1 MSAGVA
7 NEVMERGKTSLVH
20 DPRGGDPNK
29 ITLVRAK
36 GSWVWDD
43 TGRKYLDC
51 TSQAW
56 SNNLGAND
64 PRVVEA
70 AIRQLREI
78 THARPNFNTPVLL
91 ELSAKLRDIAPG
103 DLNRIGYCL
112 HGSLAVEMALK
123 LALKNRP
130 KAHNIIVLQ
139 DAYHG
144 RSIATIAASWP
155 HPNNPF
161 LPISPRFVRVPHPND
176 YRPRMGM
183 TSEQE
188 TALCLQLLEDTIDK
202 GVDGGVAAIMLEPI
216 MGNGGHI
223 VLPKAFLEG
232 VRKICDARGIILI
245 WDEIQSG
252 FGRTGEMFAAD
263 YYGIV
268 PDIMTF
274 GKGIGGGFPLAGI
287 FASDKLD
294 GFDAGD
300 DGLTFGNFPVAMAAA
315 IATVD
320 AIISDGLC
328 DNARRIGQY
337 ATQRLVE
344 MSERRSLI
352 GNVRGPGLFV
362 SLELVKNRQTKEPA
376 LRAALEVYRRGV
388 QKGVLYG
395 ESRYGGLGN
404 LIKVKPPLDC
414 TQEEM
419 SLALDVLDEVLG
431 TIEADN
437 IA

>member
-1 MSAGVA
+1 MPATAG
-7 NEVMERGKTSLVH
+7 RH
-20 DPRGGDPNK
+20 D
-29 ITLVRAK
+29 
-36 GSWVWDD
+36 
-43 TGRKYLDC
+43 
-51 TSQAW
+51 
-56 SNNLGAND
+56 
-64 PRVVEA
+64 
-70 AIRQLREI
+70 RQ
-78 THARPNFNTPVLL
+78 
-91 ELSAKLRDIAPG
+91 
-103 DLNRIGYCL
+103 
-112 HGSLAVEMALK
+112 
-123 LALKNRP
+123 
-130 KAHNIIVLQ
+130 
-139 DAYHG
+139 
-144 RSIATIAASWP
+144 
-155 HPNNPF
+155 
-161 LPISPRFVRVPHPND
+161 
-176 YRPRMGM
+176 
-183 TSEQE
+183 
-188 TALCLQLLEDTIDK
+188 

-223 VLPKAFLEG
+223 VLPKAFHEG
-232 VRKICDARGIILI
+232 VRKICDARGIVLI

-287 FASDKLD
+287 FVSDKLD

-328 DNARRIGQY
+328 ENARRIGQY

-352 GNVRGPGLFV
+352 GNVRGPGPVRLDRTC
-362 SLELVKNRQTKEPA
+362 EEPA
-376 LRAALEVYRRGV
+376 DKGTAPHAAAEVYRRGV

-395 ESRYGGLGN
+395 ESRYAGLGN

-419 SLALDVLDEVLG
+419 SLALMSSTRSWND
-431 TIEADN
+431 
-437 IA
+437 